1 MMPDGESVFAE
12 LGNGRA
18 WQTRLC
24 YRLHKETIMP
34 RMNVRYLLSVL
45 FGALLTTLAI
55 ASAHAQQGPI
65 RVGEIN
71 SYTGP
76 LAAFTVPY
84 RNGWQLAVEEINAKG
99 GVLDRPLEVISRDDG
114 GKPANAIKFAEE
126 LLRRENVDLIAG
138 TFLSNI
144 GLAVA
149 DFANRNKTL
158 FVASEPLSD
167 AVVWSKGNPY
177 TFRLRPSTYMQAA
190 MLAEEAAKLP
200 AKRWATIAPNYEYGQ
215 SAVKAFKEVLKAR
228 RPDVEFVEEQWPALF
243 KIDAGATVQAIARA
257 KPEAIFNVTFS
268 IDLAKFV
275 REGQL
280 RGLFKDREVASLLT
294 GEPEYLDTLKGETPE
309 GWIVTGYPWQAI
321 KEPAHRS
328 FVDAYQSRFDDYP
341 RAGSIVGYNT
351 ILTIAA
357 MLEKAGS
364 TDTAAMVAAMKGL
377 ELETPFGPITYRAL
391 DHQSTMGAYVG
402 RTTKVDGRGVMVDF
416 RYANGADYLPD
427 DATVR
432 KLRPGN

>member
-1 MMPDGESVFAE
+1 
-12 LGNGRA
+12 
-18 WQTRLC
+18 
-24 YRLHKETIMP
+24 MP
-34 RMNVRYLLSVL
+34 RMSVRSYLAAL
-45 FGALLTTLAI
+45 FGAVFAILSINTVLA
-55 ASAHAQQGPI
+55 QDGPI

-84 RNGWQLAVEEINAKG
+84 RHGWELAVEEINARG
-99 GVLDRPLEVISRDDG
+99 GVLGRPLEVISRDDG
-114 GKPANAIKFAEE
+114 GKPADAIKFAEE
-126 LLRRENVDLIAG
+126 LVRRENVDLLAG

-167 AVVWSKGNPY
+167 ALVWEKGNAY

-200 AKRWATIAPNYEYGQ
+200 ARRWATVAPNYEYGQ
-215 SAVKAFKEVLKAR
+215 SAVKAFQDVLKAL
-228 RPDVEFVEEQWPALF
+228 RPDVEFVEAQWPALF
-243 KIDAGATVQAIARA
+243 KLDAGATVQALERA

-294 GEPEYLDTLKGETPE
+294 GEPEYLDPLKAETPE
-309 GWIVTGYPWQAI
+309 GWIVTGYPWQDVNTPEHMAF
-321 KEPAHRS
+321 RS
-328 FVDAYQSRFDDYP
+328 AYEDRFNDYP

-351 ILTIAA
+351 IMTIAA
-357 MLEKAGS
+357 MIEKAGS
-364 TDTAAMVAAMKGL
+364 TDTDAMVAAMKGL
-377 ELETPFGPITYRAL
+377 DVDTPFGQITFRAL
-391 DHQSTMGAYVG
+391 DHQSTMGAFVG
-402 RTTKVDGRGVMVDF
+402 RTALRDGRGVMVDF
-416 RYANGADYLPD
+416 RYADGADYLPD
-427 DATVR
+427 DDTVK
-432 KLRPGN
+432 KLRPDS

>member
-1 MMPDGESVFAE
+1 M
-12 LGNGRA
+12 L
-18 WQTRLC
+18 
-24 YRLHKETIMP
+24 
-34 RMNVRYLLSVL
+34 RMGVRTYLA
-45 FGALLTTLAI
+45 ALLGVVFSIQAFGTAV
-55 ASAHAQQGPI
+55 AQDGPI
-65 RVGEIN
+65 RIGEIN

-84 RNGWQLAVEEINAKG
+84 RNGWELAVEQINAGG
-99 GVLDRPLEVISRDDG
+99 GVLGRPLEVIARDDG
-114 GKPANAIKFAEE
+114 GKPADAIKFAEE
-126 LLRRENVDLIAG
+126 LVRRENVDLLAG

-158 FVASEPLSD
+158 FIASEPLSD
-167 AVVWSKGNPY
+167 ALVWEKGNDY

-215 SAVKAFKEVLKAR
+215 SAVKAFQDVLSSL
-228 RPDVEFVEEQWPALF
+228 RPDVEFVEAQWPALF
-243 KIDAGATVQAIARA
+243 KLDAGATVQALERA
-257 KPEAIFNVTFS
+257 KPDAIFNVTFS

-294 GEPEYLDTLKGETPE
+294 GEPEYLDPLKGETPE

-321 KEPAHRS
+321 DTVEHAVFLK
-328 FVDAYQSRFDDYP
+328 DYQDRFGDYP

-357 MLEKAGS
+357 MLRKAGS
-364 TDTAAMVAAMKGL
+364 TDTEAMVAAMKDL
-377 ELETPFGPITYRAL
+377 DVDTPFGRITFRAL

-402 RTTKVDGRGVMVDF
+402 RTALRDGRGVMVDF
-416 RYANGADYLPD
+416 RYADGVDYLPD
-427 DATVR
+427 DETVK
-432 KLRPGN
+432 KLRPDG

>member
-1 MMPDGESVFAE
+1 MPS
-12 LGNGRA
+12 
-18 WQTRLC
+18 
-24 YRLHKETIMP
+24 
-34 RMNVRYLLSVL
+34 MNVCKH
-45 FGALLTTLAI
+45 FPALLGAI
-55 ASAHAQQGPI
+55 FTILSFGSAAAQDGPI
-65 RVGEIN
+65 RIGEIN

-84 RNGWQLAVEEINAKG
+84 RNGWQLAVEEINVKG
-99 GVLDRPLEVISRDDG
+99 GVLGRKLEVVSRDDG
-114 GKPANAIKFAEE
+114 GKPANAVKFAEE
-126 LLRRENVDLIAG
+126 LLRRENVDLLAG

-158 FVASEPLSD
+158 FIASEPLSD
-167 AVVWSKGNPY
+167 AVVWSKGNAY

-200 AKRWATIAPNYEYGQ
+200 AKRWVTVAPNYEYGQ
-215 SAVKAFKEVLKAR
+215 SAVKAFKDVLTAL
-228 RPDVEFVEEQWPALF
+228 RPDVEFVGEQWPALF
-243 KIDAGATVQAIARA
+243 KLDAGATVQALERD
-257 KPEAIFNVTFS
+257 KPDAIFNVTFS

-309 GWIVTGYPWQAI
+309 GWIVTGYPWQSIA
-321 KEPAHRS
+321 EPRHAAFLS
-328 FVDAYQSRFDDYP
+328 AYQKRFDDYP

-364 TDTAAMVAAMKGL
+364 TDTPAMVAAMKGL
-377 ELETPFGPITYRAL
+377 NVDTPFGPITFRAL

-402 RTTKVDGRGVMVDF
+402 RTAKRDGRGVMVDF
-416 RYANGADYLPD
+416 RYAPGADYLPD
-427 DATVR
+427 DETVK
-432 KLRPGN
+432 KLRPNG

>member
-1 MMPDGESVFAE
+1 
-12 LGNGRA
+12 
-18 WQTRLC
+18 
-24 YRLHKETIMP
+24 MP
-34 RMNVRYLLSVL
+34 RMSVRSYIAALLGAVFAILSVN
-45 FGALLTTLAI
+45 TVV
-55 ASAHAQQGPI
+55 AQDGPI

-84 RNGWQLAVEEINAKG
+84 RHGWELAVEEINARG
-99 GVLDRPLEVISRDDG
+99 GVLGRPLEVISRDDG
-114 GKPANAIKFAEE
+114 GKPADAIKFAEE
-126 LLRRENVDLIAG
+126 LVRRENVDLLAG

-158 FVASEPLSD
+158 FIASEPLSD
-167 AVVWSKGNPY
+167 ALVWEKGNAY

-200 AKRWATIAPNYEYGQ
+200 AKRWATVAPNYEYGQ
-215 SAVKAFKEVLKAR
+215 SAVKAFQDVLKAL
-228 RPDVEFVEEQWPALF
+228 RPDVEFVEAQWPALF
-243 KIDAGATVQAIARA
+243 KLDAGATVQALERS
-257 KPEAIFNVTFS
+257 KPDAIFNVTFS

-280 RGLFKDREVASLLT
+280 RGLFKDRDVASLLT
-294 GEPEYLDTLKGETPE
+294 GEPEYLDPLKAETPE
-309 GWIVTGYPWQAI
+309 GWIVTGYPWQDINTPEHMAF
-321 KEPAHRS
+321 RS
-328 FVDAYQSRFDDYP
+328 AYEDRFGDYP

-364 TDTAAMVAAMKGL
+364 TDTDAMVAAMKDL
-377 ELETPFGPITYRAL
+377 DVDTPFGKITFRAL
-391 DHQSTMGAYVG
+391 DHQSTMGAFVG
-402 RTTKVDGRGVMVDF
+402 RTALRDGQGVMVDF
-416 RYANGADYLPD
+416 RYADGADYLPD
-427 DATVR
+427 DETVK
-432 KLRPGN
+432 KLRPDR

>member
-1 MMPDGESVFAE
+1 M
-12 LGNGRA
+12 R
-18 WQTRLC
+18 
-24 YRLHKETIMP
+24 
-34 RMNVRYLLSVL
+34 RMNLRNIIFTL
-45 FGALLTTLAI
+45 FGMLLTTLTI
-55 ASAHAQQGPI
+55 TSANAQQGPI
-65 RVGEIN
+65 RIGEIN

-84 RNGWQLAVEEINAKG
+84 RNGWLLAVEEINAKG
-99 GVLDRPLEVISRDDG
+99 GVLGRPLEVISRDDG

-126 LLRRENVDLIAG
+126 LVRRENVDLIAG

-149 DFANRNKTL
+149 DFANRNKIL

-167 AVVWSKGNPY
+167 AVVWSKGNAY

-215 SAVKAFKEVLKAR
+215 SAVKAFKGVLKAL
-228 RPDVEFVEEQWPALF
+228 RPDVEFVGEQWPALF
-243 KIDAGATVQAIARA
+243 KIDAGATVQAIARVN
-257 KPEAIFNVTFS
+257 PDAIFNVTFS

-275 REGQL
+275 REGQI
-280 RGLFKDREVASLLT
+280 RGLFRDREVASLLT
-294 GEPEYLDTLKGETPE
+294 GEPEYLDMLKEETPE

-321 KEPAHRS
+321 KEPTHRA
-328 FVDAYQSRFDDYP
+328 FLDAYQSRFDDYP

-364 TDTAAMVAAMKGL
+364 TETDAMVSAMKGL
-377 ELETPFGPITYRAL
+377 ELDTPFGPITYRGL

-402 RTTKVDGRGVMVDF
+402 RTAKVDGKGVMVEF

-427 DATVR
+427 DATVK
-432 KLRPGN
+432 KLRPGS

>member
-1 MMPDGESVFAE
+1 MPG
-12 LGNGRA
+12 
-18 WQTRLC
+18 
-24 YRLHKETIMP
+24 
-34 RMNVRYLLSVL
+34 MNVCKH
-45 FGALLTTLAI
+45 FTALLGAI
-55 ASAHAQQGPI
+55 FTILSFGSAAAQDGPI
-65 RVGEIN
+65 RIGEIN

-84 RNGWQLAVEEINAKG
+84 RNGWQLAVEEINARG
-99 GVLDRPLEVISRDDG
+99 GVLGRKLEVVSRDDG
-114 GKPANAIKFAEE
+114 GKPANAVKFAEE
-126 LLRRENVDLIAG
+126 LLRRENVDLLAG

-158 FVASEPLSD
+158 FIASEPLSD
-167 AVVWSKGNPY
+167 AVVWSKGNAY

-200 AKRWATIAPNYEYGQ
+200 AKRWVTVAPNYEYGQ
-215 SAVKAFKEVLKAR
+215 SAVKAFKDVLTAL
-228 RPDVEFVEEQWPALF
+228 RPDVEFVGEQWPALF
-243 KIDAGATVQAIARA
+243 KLDAGATVQALERD
-257 KPEAIFNVTFS
+257 KPDAIFNVTFS

-309 GWIVTGYPWQAI
+309 GWIVTGYPWQSIAA
-321 KEPAHRS
+321 PRHAA
-328 FVDAYQSRFDDYP
+328 FLGAYQKRFDDYP

-357 MLEKAGS
+357 MLVKAGS
-364 TDTAAMVAAMKGL
+364 TDTPAMVAAMKGL
-377 ELETPFGPITYRAL
+377 DVDTPFGPITFRAL

-402 RTTKVDGRGVMVDF
+402 RTAKRDGRGVMVDF
-416 RYANGADYLPD
+416 RYAPGADYLPD
-427 DATVR
+427 DETVK
-432 KLRPGN
+432 KLRPNG

>member
-1 MMPDGESVFAE
+1 
-12 LGNGRA
+12 
-18 WQTRLC
+18 
-24 YRLHKETIMP
+24 MP
-34 RMNVRYLLSVL
+34 RMKVRTRLTVLLGTV
-45 FGALLTTLAI
+45 LAI
-55 ASAHAQQGPI
+55 LSFGVAHAQQDPI
-65 RVGEIN
+65 KIGEIN

-84 RNGWQLAVEEINAKG
+84 RNGWELAVEEINAKG
-99 GVLDRPLEVISRDDG
+99 GVLGRPLEVIARDDG

-126 LLRRENVDLIAG
+126 LTRRENVDLLAG

-149 DFANRNKTL
+149 DFASRNKTL
-158 FVASEPLSD
+158 FIASEPLSD
-167 AVVWSKGNPY
+167 AVVWSKGNDY

-200 AKRWATIAPNYEYGQ
+200 AKRWATVAPNYEYGQ
-215 SAVKAFKEVLKAR
+215 SAVKAFKEVLQAR

-243 KIDAGATVQAIARA
+243 KIDAGATVQALARA
-257 KPEAIFNVTFS
+257 EPDAIFNVTFS

-280 RGLFKDREVASLLT
+280 RGLFADREVASLLT
-294 GEPEYLDTLKGETPE
+294 GEPEYLDPLKDEAPE
-309 GWIVTGYPWQAI
+309 GWIVTGYPWQSVNTP
-321 KEPAHRS
+321 EHRA
-328 FVDAYQSRFDDYP
+328 FRAAYETRFNDYP

-364 TDTAAMVAAMKGL
+364 TDTDAMVAAMKDL
-377 ELETPFGPITYRAL
+377 ELDTPFGRITYRAL
-391 DHQSTMGAYVG
+391 DHQSTMGAFVG
-402 RTTKVDGRGVMVDF
+402 RTAKVDGAGVMVDF

-427 DATVR
+427 DETVK
-432 KLRPGN
+432 KLRPGR

>member
-1 MMPDGESVFAE
+1 
-12 LGNGRA
+12 
-18 WQTRLC
+18 
-24 YRLHKETIMP
+24 MP
-34 RMNVRYLLSVL
+34 RMNVRYYFSAL
-45 FGALLTTLAI
+45 FGALLATLTF
-55 ASAHAQQGPI
+55 ASANAQQGPI

-84 RNGWQLAVEEINAKG
+84 RNGWQLAIEEINAKG
-99 GVLDRPLEVISRDDG
+99 GVLGRPLEVISRDDG

-126 LLRRENVDLIAG
+126 LLRRENVDLLAG

-190 MLAEEAAKLP
+190 MLAEEAVKLP

-321 KEPAHRS
+321 KAPAHRA
-328 FVDAYQSRFDDYP
+328 FLDAYQSRFDDYP
-341 RAGSIVGYNT
+341 RAGSIVGYST

-364 TDTAAMVAAMKGL
+364 TDTDAMVAAMKGL
-377 ELETPFGPITYRAL
+377 ELDTPFGPITYRSL

-402 RTTKVDGRGVMVDF
+402 RTAKVDGRGVMVDF

-432 KLRPGN
+432 KLRPGS

>member
-1 MMPDGESVFAE
+1 
-12 LGNGRA
+12 
-18 WQTRLC
+18 
-24 YRLHKETIMP
+24 MP
-34 RMNVRYLLSVL
+34 RLNVGASLAVL
-45 FGALLTTLAI
+45 ATTLAI
-55 ASAHAQQGPI
+55 LAPLSSVHAQQSEI
-65 RVGEIN
+65 RIGEIN

-84 RNGWQLAVEEINAKG
+84 RNGWQLAVDQINAKG
-99 GVLDRPLEVISRDDG
+99 GVLGRSLVVVSRDDG
-114 GKPANAIKFAEE
+114 GKPADAVKFAEE
-126 LLRRENVDLIAG
+126 LVRRENVDLIAG

-149 DFANRNKTL
+149 DFAQRNKVL

-167 AVVWSKGNPY
+167 AIVWAKGNDH

-200 AKRWATIAPNYEYGQ
+200 AKRWSTVAPNYEYGQ
-215 SAVKAFKEVLKAR
+215 SAVKAFKDVLKAR
-228 RPDVEFVEEQWPALF
+228 RPDIEFVEEQWPALF
-243 KIDAGATVQAIARA
+243 KIDAGATVQALAQA
-257 KPEAIFNVTFS
+257 KPDAIYNVTFS

-280 RGLFKDREVASLLT
+280 RGLFEGREVVSLLT
-294 GEPEYLDTLKGETPE
+294 GEPEYLDPLKGEAPE

-321 KEPAHRS
+321 DSPAHTE
-328 FVDAYQSRFDDYP
+328 FLDAYQAKFGDYP

-357 MLEKAGS
+357 MLRKAGS

-377 ELETPFGPITYRAL
+377 EVDTPFGRITYRAL

-402 RTTKVDGRGVMVDF
+402 RTALADGKGVMVDF
-416 RYANGADYLPD
+416 RYADGADYLPD

-432 KLRPGN
+432 TLRPGN

>member
-1 MMPDGESVFAE
+1 M
-12 LGNGRA
+12 L
-18 WQTRLC
+18 
-24 YRLHKETIMP
+24 
-34 RMNVRYLLSVL
+34 RMGVRKNLV
-45 FGALLTTLAI
+45 ALLGVVFSIQAFGTAV
-55 ASAHAQQGPI
+55 AQDGPI
-65 RVGEIN
+65 RIGEIN

-84 RNGWQLAVEEINAKG
+84 RNGWELAVEQINAGG
-99 GVLDRPLEVISRDDG
+99 GVLGRPLEVIARDDG
-114 GKPANAIKFAEE
+114 GKPADAIKFAEE
-126 LLRRENVDLIAG
+126 LVRRENVDLLAG

-158 FVASEPLSD
+158 FIASEPLSD
-167 AVVWSKGNPY
+167 ALVWEKGNAY

-215 SAVKAFKEVLKAR
+215 SAVKAFQDVLSSL
-228 RPDVEFVEEQWPALF
+228 RPDAEFVEAQWPALF
-243 KIDAGATVQAIARA
+243 KLDAGATVQALERA
-257 KPEAIFNVTFS
+257 KPDAIFNVTFS

-280 RGLFKDREVASLLT
+280 RRLFKDREVASLLT
-294 GEPEYLDTLKGETPE
+294 GEPEYLDPLKGETPK

-321 KEPAHRS
+321 DSGEHVVFLK
-328 FVDAYQSRFDDYP
+328 DYQDRFGDYP

-357 MLEKAGS
+357 MLRKAGS
-364 TDTAAMVAAMKGL
+364 TDTKAMVAAMKDL
-377 ELETPFGPITYRAL
+377 DVDTPFGRITFRAL

-402 RTTKVDGRGVMVDF
+402 RTALRDGRGVMVDF
-416 RYANGADYLPD
+416 RYADGADYLPD
-427 DATVR
+427 DETVK
-432 KLRPGN
+432 KLRPDG

>member
-1 MMPDGESVFAE
+1 M
-12 LGNGRA
+12 L
-18 WQTRLC
+18 
-24 YRLHKETIMP
+24 
-34 RMNVRYLLSVL
+34 RMGVRTYLA
-45 FGALLTTLAI
+45 ALLGVVFSIQAFGTAV
-55 ASAHAQQGPI
+55 AQDGPI
-65 RVGEIN
+65 RIGEIN

-84 RNGWQLAVEEINAKG
+84 RNGWELAVEQINAGG
-99 GVLDRPLEVISRDDG
+99 GVLGRPLEVIARDDG
-114 GKPANAIKFAEE
+114 GKPADAIKFAEE
-126 LLRRENVDLIAG
+126 LVRRENVDLLAG

-158 FVASEPLSD
+158 FIASEPLSD
-167 AVVWSKGNPY
+167 ALVWEKGNDY

-215 SAVKAFKEVLKAR
+215 SAVKAFQDVLSSL
-228 RPDVEFVEEQWPALF
+228 RPDVEFVEAQWPALF
-243 KIDAGATVQAIARA
+243 KLDAGATVQALERA
-257 KPEAIFNVTFS
+257 KPDAIFNVTFS

-280 RGLFKDREVASLLT
+280 RGLLKDREVASLLT
-294 GEPEYLDTLKGETPE
+294 GEPEYLDPLKGETPE

-321 KEPAHRS
+321 DTVEHAVFLK
-328 FVDAYQSRFDDYP
+328 DYQDRFGDYP

-357 MLEKAGS
+357 MLRKAGS
-364 TDTAAMVAAMKGL
+364 TDTEAMVAAMKDL
-377 ELETPFGPITYRAL
+377 DVDTPFGRITFRAL

-402 RTTKVDGRGVMVDF
+402 RTALRDGRGVMVDF
-416 RYANGADYLPD
+416 RYADGVDYLPD
-427 DATVR
+427 DETVK
-432 KLRPGN
+432 KLRPDG

>member
-1 MMPDGESVFAE
+1 MSVRKSIPALLGAVFSVFSLGTAVAE
-12 LGNGRA
+12 D
-18 WQTRLC
+18 
-24 YRLHKETIMP
+24 
-34 RMNVRYLLSVL
+34 
-45 FGALLTTLAI
+45 
-55 ASAHAQQGPI
+55 GPI
-65 RVGEIN
+65 RIGEIN

-84 RNGWQLAVEEINAKG
+84 RNGWELAVEQVNAGG
-99 GVLDRPLEVISRDDG
+99 GVLGRPLEVISRDDG
-114 GKPANAIKFAEE
+114 GKPADAIKFAEE
-126 LLRRENVDLIAG
+126 LVRRENVDLLAG

-167 AVVWSKGNPY
+167 AIVWSKGNPY

-200 AKRWATIAPNYEYGQ
+200 AKRWATVAPNYEYGQ
-215 SAVKAFKEVLKAR
+215 SAVKAFQDVLSGL
-228 RPDVEFVEEQWPALF
+228 RPDVEFVEAQWPALF
-243 KIDAGATVQAIARA
+243 KLDAGATVQALERS
-257 KPEAIFNVTFS
+257 KPDAIFNVTFS
-268 IDLAKFV
+268 IDLSKFV

-294 GEPEYLDTLKGETPE
+294 GEPEYLDPLKAEAPE

-321 KEPAHRS
+321 DTPAHDAFR
-328 FVDAYQSRFDDYP
+328 DAYQKRFDDYP

-351 ILTIAA
+351 IITIAA

-364 TDTAAMVAAMKGL
+364 TDTGSMVAAMKDLSLG
-377 ELETPFGPITYRAL
+377 TPFGDI
-391 DHQSTMGAYVG
+391 
-402 RTTKVDGRGVMVDF
+402 
-416 RYANGADYLPD
+416 
-427 DATVR
+427 
-432 KLRPGN
+432 

>member
-1 MMPDGESVFAE
+1 MLRTNF
-12 LGNGRA
+12 RA
-18 WQTRLC
+18 
-24 YRLHKETIMP
+24 
-34 RMNVRYLLSVL
+34 RM
-45 FGALLTTLAI
+45 AAI
-55 ASAHAQQGPI
+55 ATAIAIVIPVSGAGAQQGEI
-65 RVGEIN
+65 RIGEIN

-99 GVLDRPLEVISRDDG
+99 GVLGRPLEVISRDDG
-114 GKPANAIKFAEE
+114 GKPADAVKFAEE
-126 LLRRENVDLIAG
+126 LVRRENVDLIAG

-149 DFANRNKTL
+149 DFAARNRVL
-158 FVASEPLSD
+158 FVAAEPLSD
-167 AVVWSKGNPY
+167 AIVWAKGNDY

-200 AKRWATIAPNYEYGQ
+200 AKRWATVAPNYEYGQ
-215 SAVKAFKEVLKAR
+215 SAVKAFKEVLSAR

-243 KIDAGATVQAIARA
+243 KLDAGATVQALAQA
-257 KPEAIFNVTFS
+257 EPDAIYNVTFS

-280 RGLFKDREVASLLT
+280 RGLFEGREVVSLLT
-294 GEPEYLDTLKGETPE
+294 GEPEYLDPLKGEAPE

-321 KEPAHRS
+321 EDPAHKA
-328 FVDAYQSRFDDYP
+328 FLDAYQARFGDYP

-351 ILTIAA
+351 ILSIAA
-357 MLEKAGS
+357 AIAKAGS
-364 TDTAAMVAAMKGL
+364 TDTAAMVAAMKNL
-377 ELETPFGPITYRAL
+377 DVDTPFGRITYRSL

-402 RTTKVDGRGVMVDF
+402 RTAQRDGRGVMVDF
-416 RYANGADYLPD
+416 RYADGADYLPD

-432 KLRPGN
+432 SLRPAN

>member
-1 MMPDGESVFAE
+1 MLSFAAVF
-12 LGNGRA
+12 
-18 WQTRLC
+18 
-24 YRLHKETIMP
+24 
-34 RMNVRYLLSVL
+34 
-45 FGALLTTLAI
+45 LLTI
-55 ASAHAQQGPI
+55 AMAPSAHAQQNSI
-65 RVGEIN
+65 RIGEIN

-76 LAAFTVPY
+76 LASFTVPY
-84 RNGWQLAVEEINAKG
+84 RNGWQLALEKINANG
-99 GVLDRPLEVISRDDG
+99 GVLGRSLEVISRDDG
-114 GKPANAIKFAEE
+114 AKPANAVKFAEE
-126 LLRRENVDLIAG
+126 LLRREKVDLIAG

-149 DFANRNKTL
+149 DFAQRNKVL
-158 FVASEPLSD
+158 FVAAEPLSD
-167 AVVWSKGNPY
+167 AIVWAKGNAY

-200 AKRWATIAPNYEYGQ
+200 ATRWATVAPNYEYGH
-215 SAVKAFKEVLKAR
+215 SAVKAFQGVLTAL
-228 RPDVEFVEEQWPALF
+228 RPDVQFVEQQWPALF
-243 KIDAGATVQAIARA
+243 KLDAGATVQALAQS
-257 KPEAIFNVTFS
+257 KPDAIYNVTFS

-280 RGLFKDREVASLLT
+280 RGLFKDREVVSLLT
-294 GEPEYLDTLKGETPE
+294 GEPEYLDPLKGEAPE

-321 KEPAHRS
+321 KNPAHRA
-328 FVDAYQSRFDDYP
+328 FRDTYVNRFNDYP

-364 TDTAAMVAAMKGL
+364 TDTDQMVAAMKGL
-377 ELETPFGPITYRAL
+377 ELDTPFGKITYRAL

-402 RTTKVDGRGVMVDF
+402 RTANVDGKGVMVDF
-416 RYANGADYLPD
+416 RYADGADYLPD

-432 KLRPGN
+432 NLRPAN

>member
-1 MMPDGESVFAE
+1 MLGMSV
-12 LGNGRA
+12 R
-18 WQTRLC
+18 T
-24 YRLHKETIMP
+24 
-34 RMNVRYLLSVL
+34 YLA
-45 FGALLTTLAI
+45 ALLGVALSFQALG
-55 ASAHAQQGPI
+55 SAVAQDGPI
-65 RVGEIN
+65 RIGEIN

-84 RNGWQLAVEEINAKG
+84 RHGWELAVEEINAMG
-99 GVLDRPLEVISRDDG
+99 GVLGRPLEVISRDDG
-114 GKPANAIKFAEE
+114 GKPADAIKFAEE
-126 LLRRENVDLIAG
+126 LVRRENVDLLAG

-167 AVVWSKGNPY
+167 ALVWSNGNAY

-200 AKRWATIAPNYEYGQ
+200 AKRWATVAPNYEYGQ
-215 SAVKAFKEVLKAR
+215 SAVKAFQDVLSSL
-228 RPDVEFVEEQWPALF
+228 RPDVEFVEAQWPALF
-243 KIDAGATVQAIARA
+243 KLDAGATVQALERS
-257 KPEAIFNVTFS
+257 KPDAIFNVTFS

-294 GEPEYLDTLKGETPE
+294 GEPEYLDPLKGETPE

-321 KEPAHRS
+321 DTLEHAV
-328 FVDAYQSRFDDYP
+328 FLNAYQDRFGDYP

-364 TDTAAMVAAMKGL
+364 TDTEAMVAAMKDL
-377 ELETPFGPITYRAL
+377 DVYTPFVKITFRAL

-402 RTTKVDGRGVMVDF
+402 RTALRDGRGVMVDF
-416 RYANGADYLPD
+416 RYADGADYLPD
-427 DATVR
+427 DETVK
-432 KLRPGN
+432 KLRPDG

>member
-1 MMPDGESVFAE
+1 
-12 LGNGRA
+12 
-18 WQTRLC
+18 
-24 YRLHKETIMP
+24 MP
-34 RMNVRYLLSVL
+34 RMSVRSYLA
-45 FGALLTTLAI
+45 ALLGAVFAILSINTVLA
-55 ASAHAQQGPI
+55 QDGPI

-84 RNGWQLAVEEINAKG
+84 RHGWELAVEEINARG
-99 GVLDRPLEVISRDDG
+99 GVLGRPLEVISRDDG
-114 GKPANAIKFAEE
+114 GKPADAIKFAEE
-126 LLRRENVDLIAG
+126 LVRRENVDLLAG

-167 AVVWSKGNPY
+167 ALVWEKGNAY

-200 AKRWATIAPNYEYGQ
+200 ARRWATVAPNYEYGQ
-215 SAVKAFKEVLKAR
+215 SAVKAFQDVLTAL
-228 RPDVEFVEEQWPALF
+228 RPDVEFVEAQWPALF
-243 KIDAGATVQAIARA
+243 KLDAGATVQALERA

-294 GEPEYLDTLKGETPE
+294 GEPEYLDPLKAETPE
-309 GWIVTGYPWQAI
+309 GWIVTGYPWQDVNTPEHMAF
-321 KEPAHRS
+321 RS
-328 FVDAYQSRFDDYP
+328 AYEDRFNDYP

-351 ILTIAA
+351 IMTIAA
-357 MLEKAGS
+357 MIEKAGS
-364 TDTAAMVAAMKGL
+364 TDTDAMVAAMKGL
-377 ELETPFGPITYRAL
+377 DVDTPFGQITFRAL
-391 DHQSTMGAYVG
+391 DHQSTMGAFVG
-402 RTTKVDGRGVMVDF
+402 RTALRDGRGVMVDF
-416 RYANGADYLPD
+416 RYADGADYLPD
-427 DATVR
+427 DDTVK
-432 KLRPGN
+432 KLRPDS

>member
-1 MMPDGESVFAE
+1 M
-12 LGNGRA
+12 L
-18 WQTRLC
+18 
-24 YRLHKETIMP
+24 
-34 RMNVRYLLSVL
+34 RMGVRTYLA
-45 FGALLTTLAI
+45 ALLGVVFSIQAFGTAV
-55 ASAHAQQGPI
+55 AQDGPI
-65 RVGEIN
+65 RIGEIN

-84 RNGWQLAVEEINAKG
+84 RNGWELAVEQINAGG
-99 GVLDRPLEVISRDDG
+99 GVLGRPLEVIARDDG
-114 GKPANAIKFAEE
+114 GKPADAIKFAEE
-126 LLRRENVDLIAG
+126 LVRRENVDLLAG

-158 FVASEPLSD
+158 FIASEPLSD
-167 AVVWSKGNPY
+167 ALVWEKGNAY

-215 SAVKAFKEVLKAR
+215 SAVKAFQDVLSSL
-228 RPDVEFVEEQWPALF
+228 RPDVEFVEAQWPALF
-243 KIDAGATVQAIARA
+243 KLDAGATVQALERA
-257 KPEAIFNVTFS
+257 KPDAIFNVTFS

-294 GEPEYLDTLKGETPE
+294 GEPEYLDPLKGETPE

-321 KEPAHRS
+321 DTVEHAVFLK
-328 FVDAYQSRFDDYP
+328 DYQDRFGDYP

-357 MLEKAGS
+357 MLRKAGS
-364 TDTAAMVAAMKGL
+364 TDTEAMVAAMKDL
-377 ELETPFGPITYRAL
+377 DVDTPFGRITFRAL

-402 RTTKVDGRGVMVDF
+402 RTALRDGRGVMVDF
-416 RYANGADYLPD
+416 RYADGADYLPD
-427 DATVR
+427 DETVK
-432 KLRPGN
+432 KLRPDG